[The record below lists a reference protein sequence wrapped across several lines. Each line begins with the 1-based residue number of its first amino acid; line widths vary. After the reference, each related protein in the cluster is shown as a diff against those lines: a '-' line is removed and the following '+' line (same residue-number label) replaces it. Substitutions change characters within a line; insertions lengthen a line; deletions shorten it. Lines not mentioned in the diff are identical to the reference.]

1 MDQDY
6 GTLTC
11 AGQNEVGEQANPCVF
26 QVILAG
32 KAVTWLLL
40 FYLNALKCQNI
51 SQHISRERKLFRRE
65 KLFHTKPN
73 IKLINPKGLF

>member
-11 AGQNEVGEQANPCVF
+11 IGQNDVGEQVAPCVF

-32 KAVTWLLL
+32 EG
-40 FYLNALKCQNI
+40 F
-51 SQHISRERKLFRRE
+51 E
-65 KLFHTKPN
+65 KLN
-73 IKLINPKGLF
+73 LFQGPRMSSSLLKIVKI